1 VHRGDHEPR
10 RTALCALILV
20 DGPIK
25 MTDPISTVRN
35 LPSSLDP
42 ASARPAAREWGFME
56 TLQGAM
62 DQVDELQNAAGSK
75 VGALLEGTGIDVH
88 SALIAVEKADLSFQL
103 MMQVRNKIVAAYQE
117 ISRMQF

>member
-1 VHRGDHEPR
+1 
-10 RTALCALILV
+10 
-20 DGPIK
+20 

-75 VGALLEGTGIDVH
+75 VGALLEGTGIESGD
-88 SALIAVEKADLSFQL
+88 SLPATDFGRLTLTCC
-103 MMQVRNKIVAAYQE
+103 
-117 ISRMQF
+117 